1 MNIYR
6 LGDRAPLLPDDDEYW
21 VAPGAT
27 VIGDV
32 RLGRGA
38 SVWFGAVVRGDND
51 PITIGEASNV
61 QDGAV
66 LHSDPGVPL
75 DIGANVTIG
84 HLAMVHS
91 CTVGSGSLIG
101 IGAVVLSR
109 AVLGRW
115 CLVGAG
121 AVVTEGKTFP
131 DRSLIVGSPGRVV
144 RELTDAQCAALDA
157 SAAHYVANWKRY
169 ARDLAAVRPA

>member
-1 MNIYR
+1 MTVYR
-6 LGDRAPLLPDDDEYW
+6 LADKTPVLPNADEYW
-21 VAPGAT
+21 IAPNAT

-32 RLGRGA
+32 RLARDV

-51 PITIGEASNV
+51 PISIGERSNI

-75 DIGANVTIG
+75 DIGADVTVG

-91 CTVGSGSLIG
+91 CTVGDGCLIG
-101 IGAVVLSR
+101 IGAVILSR
-109 AVLGRW
+109 AVLGRH

-121 AVVTEGKTFP
+121 ALVTEGKVFP
-131 DRSLIVGSPGRVV
+131 DRSLIVGSPARVV
-144 RELTDAQCAALDA
+144 RELTEEQCAYLDV
-157 SAAHYVANWKRY
+157 SAAHYVSNWRRY
-169 ARDLAAVRPA
+169 AHDLCPFKKF

>member
-1 MNIYR
+1 MTVLR
-6 LGDRAPLLPDDDEYW
+6 LGDRAPVLPGPDEYW
-21 VAPGAT
+21 IAPNAT

-32 RLGRGA
+32 RLGVDA

-51 PITIGEASNV
+51 PVTIGARSNV

-75 DIGANVTIG
+75 DIGADVTIG

-91 CTVGSGSLIG
+91 CTVGDGCLIG
-101 IGAVVLSR
+101 IGAIVLSR
-109 AVLGRW
+109 AVLGRH

-121 AVVTEGKTFP
+121 AVVTEGKAFP

-157 SAAHYVANWKRY
+157 SAAHYVENWRRY
-169 ARDLAAVRPA
+169 ARDLRPL

>member
-1 MNIYR
+1 MTVFR
-6 LGDRAPLLPDDDEYW
+6 LGDAAPVLPSGDEYW
-21 VAPGAT
+21 IAPSAA

-32 RLGRGA
+32 RLARGA

-51 PITIGEASNV
+51 PITLGEDSNV

-75 DIGANVTIG
+75 DVGARVTIG

-91 CTVGSGSLIG
+91 CTIGAGSLIG

-109 AVLGRW
+109 AVIGRH

-121 AVVTEGKTFP
+121 ALVTEGKVFP
-131 DRSLIVGSPGRVV
+131 DRSLIVGSPARIV
-144 RELTDAQCAALDA
+144 RELTDDQCAMLDA
-157 SAAHYVANWKRY
+157 SAAHYVANWTRY
-169 ARDLAAVRPA
+169 ARDLFRS